1 MLQPLFRK
9 YAHRHVPRWSVLVFD
24 VLVIFMGFYLAFA
37 IRLNF
42 EPEAMDFHNVG
53 PQAVFTTLVY
63 AVCFLLFGSYSGII
77 RHTGFHDAYRLFKA
91 MGTGFLLTF
100 GFAVVVR
107 TVNLDVPWTTSFSV
121 LLIHFLVAYF
131 TLMASRV
138 TIKSVYAHIMRSQ
151 RKSNRRVVIFGAG
164 QAGMI
169 TRNALVNDPLVDYR
183 VVAFAD
189 DNPQKVN
196 KRLEGVP
203 VFLPE
208 YALSDAFV
216 KRSAA
221 DLLIVS
227 IQQLTPSRKREVIEL
242 ALEREMEVKV
252 VPPLERWIDGQ
263 LSPTQLKDV
272 RIEEL
277 MEREPIFLDSTRV
290 AADLHDKVVL
300 ITGAA
305 GSIGG
310 GLARQVLPFGP
321 RKLLLLDQAETD
333 LFELQFELRKHP
345 TMIKNPDSVEFI
357 VGNIRDK
364 VRMARLFETH
374 RPEVVYHA
382 AAYKHVPL
390 MEESPYEAML
400 VNVFGTQV
408 LADLAVRHGC
418 GKFVMISSDK
428 AVNPTS
434 VMGATKRLAEIYTQ
448 GLGTAAG
455 ADSGSDSG
463 SDWGTGQ
470 EPGHTEMPVDSDL
483 VTGQTERPADR
494 NLGAEQ
500 GERSPTQF
508 ITTRFGNVLDSQ
520 GSVIPLFRKQIEGG
534 GPITVTHPDI
544 TRYFM
549 LINEACQLVLEAG
562 AMGRGGEIL
571 VFDMGQPV
579 RIMDL
584 ARKMIRLSGL
594 EPGKDIEIQ
603 ITGMRP
609 GEKLFEEVLDPGE
622 NTMPTHHPKILHARV
637 KSYERADVMRQFEAL
652 HALTS
657 QGDETALV
665 AKMKEIISEYK
676 SQNSRFSALD

>member
-1 MLQPLFRK
+1 MLHPLFRK
-9 YAHRHVPRWSVLVFD
+9 YAHRHVPRWSVLAFD

-227 IQQLTPSRKREVIEL
+227 IQQLAPSRKREVIEL

-345 TMIKNPDSVEFI
+345 TMIKTPDSVEFI

-390 MEESPYEAML
+390 MEESPYEALL

-448 GLGTAAG
+448 GLGT
-455 ADSGSDSG
+455 
-463 SDWGTGQ
+463 GQ
-470 EPGHTEMPVDSDL
+470 
-483 VTGQTERPADR
+483 
-494 NLGAEQ
+494 
-500 GERSPTQF
+500 TQF

-534 GPITVTHPDI
+534 GPLTVTHPDI

-562 AMGRGGEIL
+562 AMGRGGDIL

-584 ARKMIRLSGL
+584 AHKMIRLSGL
-594 EPGKDIEIQ
+594 EPGKDIEIRV
-603 ITGMRP
+603 TGLRP

-637 KSYERADVMRQFEAL
+637 KSYERADVVRQFEAL

-657 QGDETALV
+657 LGDETALV
-665 AKMKEIISEYK
+665 AKMKEIIPEYK

>member
-1 MLQPLFRK
+1 M
-9 YAHRHVPRWSVLVFD
+9 
-24 VLVIFMGFYLAFA
+24 IFVGFYFAFA
-37 IRLNF
+37 IRVNF
-42 EPEAMDFHNVG
+42 EPEAMDLHNVG
-53 PQAVFTTLVY
+53 PQAIFTTLVY
-63 AVCFLLFGSYSGII
+63 AVCFLLFASYTGII
-77 RHTGFHDAYRLFKA
+77 RHTGFQDAYRLFQA

-107 TVNLDVPWTTSFSV
+107 TVKLDVPWTTSFSV

-138 TIKSVYAHIMRSQ
+138 TIKSVYAHIMRSR
-151 RKSNRRVVIFGAG
+151 RKSNRRAVIFGAG

-169 TRNALVNDPLVDYR
+169 TRNALANDPLVGYK

-189 DNPQKVN
+189 DNPEKVN

-203 VFLPE
+203 VYFPE
-208 YALSDAFV
+208 FALSDAFV
-216 KRSAA
+216 KRSQA

-227 IQQLTPSRKREVIEL
+227 IQQLDPVRRREVVEL
-242 ALEREMEVKV
+242 ALEQEMEVKV

-277 MEREPIFLDSTRV
+277 MEREPIFLDSSAV
-290 AADLHDKVVL
+290 AADLQGKVVL

-321 RKLLLLDQAETD
+321 KKLLLLDQAETD
-333 LFELQFELRKHP
+333 LFELQFGLQGNEPLLSHP
-345 TMIKNPDSVEFI
+345 TIKKHLVNLAYV

-364 VRMARLFETH
+364 DRMERLFDTH
-374 RPEVVYHA
+374 RPDIVYHA

-390 MEESPYEAML
+390 MEDAPYEALL

-448 GLGTAAG
+448 SLATA
-455 ADSGSDSG
+455 
-463 SDWGTGQ
+463 Q
-470 EPGHTEMPVDSDL
+470 
-483 VTGQTERPADR
+483 
-494 NLGAEQ
+494 
-500 GERSPTQF
+500 TQF

-520 GSVIPLFRKQIEGG
+520 GSVIPLFRRQIEGG
-534 GPITVTHPDI
+534 GPVTVTHPDI

-562 AMGRGGEIL
+562 AIGRGGDIL
-571 VFDMGQPV
+571 VFDMGKPV

-603 ITGMRP
+603 VTGLRP

-622 NTMPTHHPKILHARV
+622 NTIPTHHPKILHARV
-637 KSYERADVMRQFEAL
+637 KPYGHAEVLRQLEAL
-652 HALTS
+652 HALS
-657 QGDETALV
+657 SRGDETALV
-665 AKMKEIISEYK
+665 AKMKEIIPEYK
-676 SQNSRFSALD
+676 SRNSRFCALD

>member
-1 MLQPLFRK
+1 MPHPLLRK

-24 VLVIFMGFYLAFA
+24 VLVIFLGFYLAFA
-37 IRLNF
+37 VRVNF
-42 EPEAMDFHNVG
+42 ETEAMDLHNVG
-53 PQAVFTTLVY
+53 PQAIFTTLVY
-63 AVCFLLFGSYSGII
+63 AVCFLLYGSYSGII
-77 RHTGFHDAYRLFKA
+77 RHTGFQDAYRLFQA
-91 MGTGFLLTF
+91 MGTGFLVTF

-107 TVNLDVPWTTSFSV
+107 TVDLDVPWTTSFSV

-138 TIKSVYAHIMRSQ
+138 TIKSVYAHLMRSR
-151 RKSNRRVVIFGAG
+151 RKSNRRVIIFGAG

-169 TRNALVNDPLVDYR
+169 TRNALVNDPLVGYK

-189 DNPQKVN
+189 DNPEKVN

-208 YALSDAFV
+208 YTLSDAFV
-216 KRSAA
+216 KSSRA

-227 IQQLTPSRKREVIEL
+227 IQQLDPVRRREVIEL

-252 VPPLERWIDGQ
+252 VPPLDRWIDGQ

-277 MEREPIFLDSTRV
+277 MERDPIFLDSSRV

-333 LFELQFELRKHP
+333 LFELQFGLQSELQAHP
-345 TMIKNPDSVEFI
+345 TIKKHLDNVEYI

-364 VRMARLFETH
+364 GRMERLFGMH
-374 RPEVVYHA
+374 RPDIVYHA

-390 MEESPYEAML
+390 MEGSPYEALL

-408 LADLAVRHGC
+408 LADLAVQYGC

-448 GLGTAAG
+448 SLG
-455 ADSGSDSG
+455 SVS
-463 SDWGTGQ
+463 
-470 EPGHTEMPVDSDL
+470 
-483 VTGQTERPADR
+483 
-494 NLGAEQ
+494 
-500 GERSPTQF
+500 TQF

-520 GSVIPLFRKQIEGG
+520 GSVIPLFRRQIEGG
-534 GPITVTHPDI
+534 GPVTVTHPDI
-544 TRYFM
+544 SRYFM

-562 AMGRGGEIL
+562 SIGNGGDIL

-579 RIMDL
+579 RIIDM

-603 ITGMRP
+603 ITGIRP
-609 GEKLFEEVLDPGE
+609 GEKLYEEVLDPGE
-622 NTMPTHHPKILHARV
+622 NTLPTHHPKILHARV
-637 KSYERADVMRQFEAL
+637 KPYGHAEVVRHFGEL
-652 HALTS
+652 HALLS
-657 QGDETALV
+657 RGEDNALV
-665 AKMKEIISEYK
+665 AKMKEIVPEYK